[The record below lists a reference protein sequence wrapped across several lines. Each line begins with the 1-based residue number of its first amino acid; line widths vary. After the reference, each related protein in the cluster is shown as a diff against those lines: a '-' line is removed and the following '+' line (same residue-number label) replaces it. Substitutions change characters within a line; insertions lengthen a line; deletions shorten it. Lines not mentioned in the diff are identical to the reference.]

1 MRQYIMSWSAY
12 FAHLQ
17 YSVRR
22 PPAITSMLPMFRD
35 SAHSVA
41 MVKHGMDV
49 IMKATEHVNPGQIP
63 VLTVDQPLYA
73 ISKEIQWSWPSKNGE
88 EKYVVLMGGLHIE
101 MALLKVLGNWL
112 DGSGWVAIMA
122 STNVTTEG
130 RADAL
135 QSGSHTSRS
144 QWAHQVTAAALF
156 LLQNEA
162 FIAYKEE
169 MASDHLDVKS
179 FDEWC
184 VIGKPS
190 IHSSCI
196 GAKFS
201 NWKFFSSNS

>member
-1 MRQYIMSWSAY
+1 
-12 FAHLQ
+12 
-17 YSVRR
+17 
-22 PPAITSMLPMFRD
+22 
-35 SAHSVA
+35 
-41 MVKHGMDV
+41 
-49 IMKATEHVNPGQIP
+49 
-63 VLTVDQPLYA
+63 
-73 ISKEIQWSWPSKNGE
+73 
-88 EKYVVLMGGLHIE
+88 MGGLHIE
-101 MALLKVLGNWL
+101 MAILKVLGNWL

-184 VIGKPS
+184 GDRETKHPLFLYWSKVLKLE
-190 IHSSCI
+190 
-196 GAKFS
+196 
-201 NWKFFSSNS
+201 NS